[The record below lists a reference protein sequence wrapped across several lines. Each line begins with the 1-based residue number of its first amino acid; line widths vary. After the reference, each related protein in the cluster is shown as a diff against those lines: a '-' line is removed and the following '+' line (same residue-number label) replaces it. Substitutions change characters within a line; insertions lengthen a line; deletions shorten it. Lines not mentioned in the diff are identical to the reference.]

1 MTDVDSN
8 IEDVLEAN
16 NAFYRAFASFDKE
29 AMADI
34 WAESEL
40 ITCIHPGWSLVEGR
54 DDGLASW
61 DRILENPNQPPI
73 VSGGAQVRKYGDSAV
88 VLCRESVAGGLLYA
102 TNVFVKDSAAWK
114 LMHHQSAPVVMN

>member
-40 ITCIHPGWSLVEGR
+40 ITCIHPEWSLVEGR
-54 DDGLASW
+54 DDVLA
-61 DRILENPNQPPI
+61 
-73 VSGGAQVRKYGDSAV
+73 
-88 VLCRESVAGGLLYA
+88 
-102 TNVFVKDSAAWK
+102 
-114 LMHHQSAPVVMN
+114 

>member
-1 MTDVDSN
+1 MIDVDN
-8 IEDVLEAN
+8 DVKDVLEAN
-16 NAFYRAFASFDKE
+16 DTFYRAFASFSKE

-34 WAESEL
+34 WSESER

-54 DDGLASW
+54 DDVLASW
-61 DRILENPNQPPI
+61 SRILENPKQSPI
-73 VSGGAQVRKYGDSAV
+73 VSGGAQVRKYGDFAV

-102 TNVFVKDSAAWK
+102 TNVFVKESTMWR